1 MPTSARRASPLSFVP
16 AVLAAWLAGA
26 AFLVGAAWPAAAA
39 RAAEPVHAPA
49 LLRSAVLRWMDLA
62 EPSADAPPRVVTLK
76 VVVAKADGLPRE
88 AAGAAVD
95 VAYQYPDRLRIA
107 ATVAG
112 ERHVAGRDGQQ
123 LWAHEPGKKFGTVG
137 KAGVRRFAADP
148 DSVDQTVLPPFHLP
162 VSRLKVRAL
171 LLLVKAEDAG
181 REKVGD
187 VDCQVIKATLR
198 PSAAELVNAPN
209 LTVHVWLRPADL
221 MPLRVAVADGR
232 ADVRVDVTEA
242 TVGAAPAPEFWR
254 LTPGADDKVEAV
266 ALSHLTKMLAV
277 GPQLMNQ
284 AVPTL
289 GPATGSVRLVAK
301 SGGGR
306 LEDRDGTR
314 VLFLR
319 GTPEQMGRQHGA
331 LLKAEIRDVSEKIL
345 YGIGVGSSF
354 AKGRWFFGEVEEAQ
368 ARVEKFTDPRV
379 LREMDALADAAGLH
393 RQEGRLANF
402 FPELFH
408 CSGFALLPGA
418 TADGHVYHGRVLD
431 YLKGVGLEQNA
442 VVAVHQPSDGR
453 NAWVNLTYAGFVG
466 SVTAMNERGISV
478 GEMGGRGAGNWD
490 GKPMAQ
496 LVREVMER
504 AGTLDEAVEIMRV
517 GPRTCE
523 YYYVIADGKTKQAV
537 GIGATPTTFE
547 VVKPGE
553 SHPRLNNPSPATV
566 LLSAGDRYDTLS
578 KRVKD
583 GWGSFDATSA
593 RELMSRPVCMT
604 SNIQSVLFVPDTL
617 DFYVANADGRSVAS
631 QARYTKYNLRELL
644 KVNDSTARGPGDGV
658 IPAK

>member
-1 MPTSARRASPLSFVP
+1 MPHTVRRVLPLALIAVLFAARPP
-16 AVLAAWLAGA
+16 AVLGAERADPAGG
-26 AFLVGAAWPAAAA
+26 VD
-39 RAAEPVHAPA
+39 APA
-49 LLRSAVLRWMDLA
+49 LLRTAVFRWMDLA
-62 EPSADAPPRVVTLK
+62 EPPADAPRQQVALKATVV
-76 VVVAKADGLPRE
+76 KAQGLPAE
-88 AAGAAVD
+88 LAGANVD
-95 VAYQYPDRLRIA
+95 LAYQFPDRLRVT
-107 ATVAG
+107 ATVSG
-112 ERHVAGRDGQQ
+112 ERHVVGRDGQE
-123 LWAHEPGKKFGTVG
+123 LWAHQPDRHFGVLG
-137 KAGVRRFAADP
+137 KAGVRRFTADP
-148 DSVDQTVLPPFHLP
+148 ASVDRTVLPPFQLP
-162 VSRLKVRAL
+162 FSHFKVRAL
-171 LLLVKAEDAG
+171 LLMVQAEDAG
-181 REKVGD
+181 RDKVNGN
-187 VDCQVIKATLR
+187 DCRVIKATLR
-198 PSAAELVNAPN
+198 PSAAELLNAPN
-209 LTVHVWLRPADL
+209 VVVHLWLRSADL
-221 MPLRVAVADGR
+221 MPMRVTGTDGR

-242 TVGAAPAPEFWR
+242 SVGTPPAAEFWH
-254 LTPGADDKVEAV
+254 LTPPAGDKVETV
-266 ALSHLTKMLAV
+266 ALSHLTKLLEV
-277 GPQLMNQ
+277 GPQLLNQ
-284 AVPTL
+284 EIPTL
-289 GPATGSVRLVAK
+289 GPATGKVRLVAK

-368 ARVEKFTDPRV
+368 SRVEKFTDPRV

-408 CSGFALLPGA
+408 CSGFALLPGTPAEPGA

-442 VVAVHQPSDGR
+442 VVTVQQPTDGR

-466 SVTAMNERGISV
+466 SVTAMNEKGISI

-504 AGTLDEAVEIMRV
+504 ANTLDEAVEIMRSS
-517 GPRTCE
+517 PRTCE

-537 GIGATPTTFE
+537 GIGATPSTFE

-553 SHPRLNNPSPATV
+553 SHPRLANPSPATV
-566 LLSAGDRYDTLS
+566 LLSAGDRYDLLS

-583 GWGSFDATSA
+583 RWGKFDAETA
-593 RELMSRPVCMT
+593 RELMTRPVCMT

-631 QARYTKYNLRELL
+631 HARYTKYNLRELL
-644 KVNDSTARGPGDGV
+644 KVNEPTAQAGAD
-658 IPAK
+658 AK